1 MTGAQHAAV
10 WYNDGDA
17 GISWLLVGVGEICG
31 NEMAGAAG
39 VGYGKGTGR
48 GADARYWSRDR

>member
-39 VGYGKGTGR
+39 VGYGKGAGR
-48 GADARYWSRDR
+48 GADAGYWSRDR